1 MKPFLRI
8 EKSCEESL
16 KKMRDLSDGKFCDL
30 CSKKVLDLSDLN
42 DSDILNIIQQNKGER
57 FCGIV
62 FKNQLNRSLQPE
74 IPFSETHHSRKATF
88 TKIAAGVA
96 LTASIFNSYPAQTKT
111 VTKTE
116 FISFQSKISKEN
128 RKEEDK
134 IGDGNVMISGKVLI
148 KKTNKPSPETTV
160 HFITPQKV
168 YSVKT
173 DSQGSYA
180 LEVPKE
186 VIKTENL
193 LEFSP
198 ENYDYEGQLI
208 IFKKEELLKKNI
220 NYLAENDDRKEYGD
234 ISAEGFYANE
244 KSLVLLEGKKLDY
257 KLFNKSYNIF
267 SNKYTVYYIPKSY
280 KKVFTSDENI
290 DDIYITFIKTE

>member
-8 EKSCEESL
+8 EKPCEESL
-16 KKMRDLSDGKFCDL
+16 DKMHNLPDGKFCDL
-30 CSKKVLDLSDLN
+30 CSKKVLDLSNLN
-42 DSDILNIIQQNKGER
+42 DSEILDIIQQNKGER

-62 FKNQLNRSLQPE
+62 FKNQLNRSLQPK
-74 IPFSETHHSRKATF
+74 ISFSQNHYSRKATF

-116 FISFQSKISKEN
+116 FVSSQSKISKEN
-128 RKEEDK
+128 KKEEDK
-134 IGDGNVMISGKVLI
+134 IGDGNVVISGKVLI
-148 KKTNKPSPETTV
+148 KKTNKPNPETTV

-173 DSQGSYA
+173 DAQGLYA

-186 VIKTENL
+186 SIKTENL

-208 IFKKEELLKKNI
+208 IFKKEELLKKNVI
-220 NYLAENDDRKEYGD
+220 YLAENDDRKQYGD

-290 DDIYITFIKTE
+290 DDVYIAFVKTN